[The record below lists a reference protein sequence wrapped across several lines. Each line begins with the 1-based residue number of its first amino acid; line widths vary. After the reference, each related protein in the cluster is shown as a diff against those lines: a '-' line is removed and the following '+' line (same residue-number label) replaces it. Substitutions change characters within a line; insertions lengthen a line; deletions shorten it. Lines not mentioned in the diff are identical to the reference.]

1 MSTEAPLR
9 THRIFPALIAVC
21 ALATG
26 AVPGAQAQKPT
37 MEGYPVLG
45 APPIV
50 TLVTPGSASRK
61 QLRYAIPAAQKSRL
75 EMAMTMAMTMNMAGM
90 PVPMNLPVMR
100 MSIDLAVTSVAPNGD
115 ISYDLEFTGV
125 TVDGSAGDPIAAAM
139 QTAAAGITGI
149 RGAATVTSRG
159 VPKSAKIATE
169 SVTDP
174 QIRQIF
180 SQMSSSIENLS
191 MPFPEDAVGPGAR
204 WEVRQTISANGLVL
218 FQKADFDLV
227 SVDGPAV
234 TLKVKT
240 EQTAPPQP
248 ISNPGLPEGAE
259 TSLERLS
266 GAGTGT
272 VVIRLD
278 SLVPTSELDST
289 TSTVMT
295 INMGGQ
301 TQSVSV
307 DGTTK
312 LTIKAGK

>member
-1 MSTEAPLR
+1 MR
-9 THRIFPALIAVC
+9 THRLFPVLIAVC

-50 TLVTPGSASRK
+50 TLVTPGSAPRK

-75 EMAMTMAMTMNMAGM
+75 EMAMAMAMTMNMAGM

-115 ISYDLEFTGV
+115 ITYDLEFTGV

-139 QTAAAGITGI
+139 QTAAAGVTGI
-149 RGAATVTSRG
+149 KGTATVTSRG
-159 VPKSAKIATE
+159 VTKAARIATE

-174 QIRQIF
+174 QVKQIF
-180 SQMSSSIENLS
+180 AQMASSVENLS

-204 WEVRQTISANGLVL
+204 WEVRQTVSANGLVL
-218 FQKADFDLV
+218 FQKSEFELV
-227 SVDGPAV
+227 SVDGPTV

-240 EQTAPPQP
+240 EQTAPAQP
-248 ISNPGLPEGAE
+248 ISNPGLPEGTE
-259 TSLERLS
+259 TSLEKLS
-266 GAGTGT
+266 GTGSGT

-307 DGTTK
+307 DGTMK